1 MDRRQLELVQ
11 ACAFVLYEPPSDLCG
26 LREGFVSA
34 LCHVRYSRQS
44 QALAAALQC
53 AETDDERALVH
64 ALIAEKS
71 L

>member
-1 MDRRQLELVQ
+1 MDRRQLELVHL
-11 ACAFVLYEPPSDLCG
+11 CSFVLSETPSDLCG

-34 LCHVRYSRQS
+34 LCRVRYNVQS

>member
-1 MDRRQLELVQ
+1 MDRRQLELVRM
-11 ACAFVLYEPPSDLCG
+11 CALIVNEPPSDLCG

-34 LCHVRYSRQS
+34 LCRIRYNKQS

-53 AETDDERALVH
+53 AETDEERALVH
-64 ALIAEKS
+64 ALIAEKN